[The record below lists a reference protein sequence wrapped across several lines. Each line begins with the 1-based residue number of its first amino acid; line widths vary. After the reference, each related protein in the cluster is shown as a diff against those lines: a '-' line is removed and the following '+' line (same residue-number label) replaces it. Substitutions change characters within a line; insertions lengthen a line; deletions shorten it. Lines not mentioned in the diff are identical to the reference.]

1 MERRYNLNRKIP
13 LATSGQN
20 VNVKS
25 LTTSELLQLR
35 RKLAKRINQRMRRL
49 KKKGLTQGGAYVD
62 YQDLLNRFFGGA
74 ERIPEN
80 MKIYKHLPRTE
91 VAAMQKLLK
100 EKTSTVQG
108 WNEIMAARVQ
118 TMYDRYGVKFKN
130 NFELADF
137 INSLEFEAMK
147 KTYSSKQLLRMIENS
162 DMTPDEVKE
171 AYHSFVGKQD
181 RNRATEIAKMLGF
194 KNESE
199 ALKYKGK

>member
-1 MERRYNLNRKIP
+1 MNRKIP

-147 KTYSSKQLLRMIENS
+147 KTYGSKQLLRMIENS
-162 DMTPDEVKE
+162 GMTPDEVKE

>member
-1 MERRYNLNRKIP
+1 MNRAKIP

-20 VNVKS
+20 VNVKA

-49 KKKGLTQGGAYVD
+49 KAKGLTQGGAYGD
-62 YQDLLNRFFGGA
+62 YQEILNRFFGGA

-80 MKIYKHLPRTE
+80 MKIYKHLPKTE

-108 WNEIMAARVQ
+108 WNEVMAARVQ
-118 TMYDRYGVKFKN
+118 TMYARYGVKFKN

-147 KTYSSKQLLRMIENS
+147 KSYGSKQLLRMIENS
-162 DMTPDEVKE
+162 GMTPDEVKE
-171 AYHSFVGKQD
+171 AYHSFVRKQD
-181 RNRATEIAKMLGF
+181 RNSATVIAKMLGF